1 MRTFHKLIAAG
12 AIAATATAMAVVPA
26 MANPPKGVTPRAKDI
41 VGFGS
46 DTIQN
51 LFDQFSINY
60 NATVKKSA
68 PHLYSFDATG
78 PGGVLHDSIKAKTGC
93 AKAPRP
99 NGSSEGI
106 LGTAGGPYGLTA
118 NTKDPAGG
126 TGFCSDFARSSRARA
141 TGDPANIDFVPF
153 ALDAVTFAT
162 NAGSN
167 APSDLTTAQLAEI
180 YTCTV
185 PATAGHPKN
194 NWADLG
200 GKPGK
205 INAQLPQT
213 GSGTRKFFLTALG
226 AGVPITPG
234 ACVDSTKGESPNNL
248 PEENEGTNKFL
259 QGPNTVY
266 PYSVADWI
274 AQVFHSAR
282 ANKTGTC
289 TPGKGQNLFGCDIH
303 GSMQLRDINRTAP
316 LQFLSSQPTLD
327 SRSFSPAFI
336 RQVFIVVRGSKV
348 PGYLSGLFGPHGWL
362 FTSKTA
368 KNDIL
373 SYGFL
378 PFR

>member
-12 AIAATATAMAVVPA
+12 AMAATATAMAVVPA
-26 MANPPKGVTPRAKDI
+26 MANPPTGVTPRAKDI

-60 NATVKKSA
+60 NATVRKSA
-68 PHLYSFDATG
+68 PHLYSFDAVG
-78 PGGVLHDSIKAKTGC
+78 AGGVVHDSIKAKFGC

-118 NTKDPAGG
+118 NTADPAGG

-141 TGDPANIDFVPF
+141 TGDPADIDFVPF

-180 YTCTV
+180 YTCSV
-185 PATAGHPKN
+185 PAKGGHGPN

-200 GKPGK
+200 GRPGK

-226 AGVPITPG
+226 NGVPITPG
-234 ACVDSTKGESPNNL
+234 ACVDSSAGENVNNF

-259 QGPNTVY
+259 KGANTIY

-274 AQVFHSAR
+274 AQIFHSPACGK
-282 ANKTGTC
+282 N
-289 TPGKGQNLFGCDIH
+289 PGKGQNLFGCDNH
-303 GSMQLRDINRTAP
+303 GTMQLREINATAP
-316 LQFLSSQPTLD
+316 VEFLGAQPKLD
-327 SRSFSPAFI
+327 KTFSPAFV
-336 RQVFIVVRGSKV
+336 RQVFVVVRGSKV
-348 PGYLSGLFGPHGWL
+348 PGYLSGIFGPHGWL
-362 FTSKTA
+362 FTNKTA
-368 KNDIL
+368 RNDIL
-373 SYGFL
+373 AYGFL
-378 PFR
+378 PLH